1 MSITKRLSHLF
12 FVLCFSV
19 FFHSFFLKVDKCDG
33 LLVLGTSLEVYSAF
47 RFVNHAALA
56 NKKQIEESLLN
67 KTENNNNNSIENGH
81 SSNSNDS
88 DKITH
93 RNNDHDNIDFQYPI
107 AICNIGETRA
117 ERMKLPGIIFKSE
130 ANCATLLKAVV
141 DRL

>member
-1 MSITKRLSHLF
+1 M
-12 FVLCFSV
+12 
-19 FFHSFFLKVDKCDG
+19 
-33 LLVLGTSLEVYSAF
+33 LGTSLEVYSAF

-56 NKKQIEESLLN
+56 NRKQIEELLSN
-67 KTENNNNNSIENGH
+67 KAENHNNNNNNIENIGNSH
-81 SSNSNDS
+81 SSNNNES

-93 RNNDHDNIDFQYPI
+93 RNSDHDNIEFQYPI